1 MCVWCQGCAWFC
13 HCCSHWLP
21 PPPCRLRRNEEL
33 LRKLRGASDVPQL
46 RTILRQLLA
55 SGWLVE
61 TSQTLRAA
69 LGQAPAVALAAF
81 VAADAAA
88 EAAAKAA
95 APAATAAAAAAEV
108 TRAESEAVPP
118 PRPPP
123 SPAASGASHAA
134 ACQPPLSDELPP
146 LALQADMAA
155 TLPAGGQHRMEGW
168 QQLAMRQYEA
178 WAGLVGP
185 GDGGWLEECGL
196 REVAQGGHAVQGDS
210 QRQQQQQER
219 QQQQQLELQLEQQE
233 APTH

>member
-1 MCVWCQGCAWFC
+1 MSVLWACPTDRWAGAEHAGWSVCLCIVMWQGSLAWPLCCAADIENNLSVCRHQGCAWFC
-13 HCCSHWLP
+13 HCCSHLLL

-33 LRKLRGASDVPQL
+33 LQKLRGASDVPQL
-46 RTILRQLLA
+46 RTVLRQLLA

-88 EAAAKAA
+88 EAAARAA

-108 TRAESEAVPP
+108 TVAESEAVPP
-118 PRPPP
+118 PSPLR
-123 SPAASGASHAA
+123 SPAASGASDAA

-155 TLPAGGQHRMEGW
+155 TLPAGGQQRMEGW
-168 QQLAMRQYEA
+168 QQ
-178 WAGLVGP
+178 
-185 GDGGWLEECGL
+185 
-196 REVAQGGHAVQGDS
+196 
-210 QRQQQQQER
+210 
-219 QQQQQLELQLEQQE
+219 QLEQQE
-233 APTH
+233 V